1 MEFSK
6 TSARNLL
13 GVIIISLLA
22 VWILF
27 RTDSFLGTVR
37 TVVSVVTPFIIGGCI
52 AFVMNEVLKITE
64 KGWNKLTKNSSKGRK
79 PVCLFIS
86 FIAVLAALSVII
98 LIIIPELKKTA
109 LLFFESM
116 PAYVDQLKIWS
127 DTLSDFLTHKGLRM
141 PENAIDFNN
150 LKEKVTELVMSG
162 GGDFINATVSATSSV
177 LGVVVNVFL
186 ALAFSVFILAGK
198 EKLVKQIKRL
208 MRVTM
213 SDDKYGKVMHVL
225 TVANKSF
232 SSYVTGQFIEAVII
246 GVLCFIGMSIFRI
259 PYASAVSVLVGF
271 TALIPMFGAFIGTAI
286 GAILILFVAPMK
298 AVWFI
303 VFIIVL
309 QQIEGNLIFP
319 KVVGKSI
326 GLPGIW
332 VLAAV
337 TIGGSTFG
345 IMGILIGVPLFST
358 IYELTREFVRNRE
371 ERIGTN
377 SCCN

>member
-6 TSARNLL
+6 NSARNLL

-27 RTDSFLGTVR
+27 RTDSFFETVR
-37 TVVSVVTPFIIGGCI
+37 TVISVITPFLIGGCI
-52 AFVMNEVLKITE
+52 AFVMNEVLKKTE
-64 KGWNKLTKNSSKGRK
+64 KGWNRLTKNSSKGRR

-98 LIIIPELKKTA
+98 LIIIPELKKTGV
-109 LLFFESM
+109 LLVESM

-127 DTLSDFLTHKGLRM
+127 DNFLDFLSHKGIRIS
-141 PENAIDFNN
+141 ENAIDFNN
-150 LKEKVTELVMSG
+150 LKEKVTKIVMSG

-177 LGVVVNVFL
+177 IGVIVNVFL
-186 ALAFSVFILAGK
+186 ALVFSVFILSGK
-198 EKLVKQIKRL
+198 ERLADQIKRL
-208 MRVTM
+208 MKVTLPEEKN
-213 SDDKYGKVMHVL
+213 SKVMHVL

-232 SSYVTGQFIEAVII
+232 SSYVTGQLLEAVII

-271 TALIPMFGAFIGTAI
+271 TALIPIFGAFIGTAI
-286 GAILILFVAPMK
+286 GAILILFVAPVK
-298 AVWFI
+298 AFWFI

-309 QQIEGNLIFP
+309 QQIEGNLIYP
-319 KVVGKSI
+319 KVVGKSV

-345 IMGILIGVPLFST
+345 IIGILIGVPLFST
-358 IYELTREFVRNRE
+358 IYELTREFVLVKE
-371 ERIGTN
+371 ERL
-377 SCCN
+377 

>member
-6 TSARNLL
+6 ASARNLL

-27 RTDSFLGTVR
+27 RTGSFLGAVG
-37 TVVSVVTPFIIGGCI
+37 TVVAVITPFMIGGCI
-52 AFVMNEVLKITE
+52 AFVMNEMLKITE
-64 KGWNKLTKNSSKGRK
+64 KGWNRITKDSSKGRR

-86 FIAVLAALSVII
+86 FIAVLAAISVVI

-109 LLFFESM
+109 MLFIESM
-116 PAYVDQLKIWS
+116 PAYVDQLKIWN
-127 DTLSDFLTHKGLRM
+127 DEFFGFLNDKGLRIK
-141 PENAIDFNN
+141 ENAIDFYN
-150 LKEKVTELVMSG
+150 LKKKVTEVVMSG

-177 LGVVVNVFL
+177 IGVVVNIFL

-198 EKLVKQIKRL
+198 EKLANQIKRL
-208 MRVTM
+208 MKVTM
-213 SDDKYGKVMHVL
+213 PDEKYNKVMHVL

-232 SSYVTGQFIEAVII
+232 SSYVTGQLLEALII
-246 GVLCFIGMSIFRI
+246 GVLCFIGMSIFGI

-286 GAILILFVAPMK
+286 GAVLILFVAPMK
-298 AVWFI
+298 ALWFI

-309 QQIEGNLIFP
+309 QQLEGNLIYP

-345 IMGILIGVPLFST
+345 IVGILVGVPLFST
-358 IYELTREFVRNRE
+358 IYELTREFVRKRE
-371 ERIGTN
+371 ERLK
-377 SCCN
+377 

>member
-37 TVVSVVTPFIIGGCI
+37 TVVSVVTPFMIGGCI

-177 LGVVVNVFL
+177 IGVVVNVFL

-198 EKLVKQIKRL
+198 EKLVKHIKRL

-225 TVANKSF
+225 NVANKSF

>member
-6 TSARNLL
+6 ASARNLL

-27 RTDSFLGTVR
+27 RTGSFLGAVG
-37 TVVSVVTPFIIGGCI
+37 TVVAVITPFMIGGCI
-52 AFVMNEVLKITE
+52 AFVMNEMLKITE
-64 KGWNKLTKNSSKGRK
+64 KGWNRITKDSSKGRR

-86 FIAVLAALSVII
+86 FIAVLAAISVVI

-109 LLFFESM
+109 MLFIESM
-116 PAYVDQLKIWS
+116 PAYVDQLKIWN
-127 DTLSDFLTHKGLRM
+127 DEFFGFLNDKGLRIK
-141 PENAIDFNN
+141 ENAIDFYN
-150 LKEKVTELVMSG
+150 LKKKVTEVVMSG

-177 LGVVVNVFL
+177 IGVVVNIFL

-198 EKLVKQIKRL
+198 EKLANQIKRL
-208 MRVTM
+208 MKVTM
-213 SDDKYGKVMHVL
+213 PDEKYNKVMHVL

-232 SSYVTGQFIEAVII
+232 SSYVTGQLLEAVII
-246 GVLCFIGMSIFRI
+246 GVLCFIGMSIFGI

-286 GAILILFVAPMK
+286 GAVLILFVAPMK
-298 AVWFI
+298 ALWFI

-309 QQIEGNLIFP
+309 QQLEGNLIYP

-345 IMGILIGVPLFST
+345 IVGILVGVPLFST
-358 IYELTREFVRNRE
+358 IYELTREFVRKRE
-371 ERIGTN
+371 ERLK
-377 SCCN
+377 